1 MASHDYNIA
10 NQTGANFRADL
21 NNALAAI
28 VSNNYGSTDPATVL
42 DAGING
48 QCQWWADSA
57 TGLLKLRN
65 TADSDWVVIGELNA
79 AYFNFT
85 RSGRATAQASTSGTA
100 INFHDIPSWVNR
112 VTVLLNGVS
121 TDSSDELIVQLGTGT
136 SGSPTWV
143 TSGYNSNANTSGIS
157 TSTYNSTGFLLET
170 SGSASFLRSGIVNIC
185 RIDGNNW
192 VYTSSIKQAAAAS
205 NTSNDIGAGNSG
217 DLGAALTQLRLLT
230 TNTPDTFDAG
240 TVNIFYES

>member
-1 MASHDYNIA
+1 MATHDYNIA

-65 TADSDWVVIGELNA
+65 TGDTDWVVVGELNA

-85 RSGRATAQASTSGTA
+85 RSGRVTAQASTSGTA
-100 INFHDIPSWVNR
+100 INFHDIPSWANR
-112 VTVLLNGVS
+112 VTMLLNGVS
-121 TDSSDELIVQLGTGT
+121 TDASDTLIVQLGTGT

-143 TSGYNSNANTSGIS
+143 TSGYNSNANSSGS
-157 TSTYNSTGFLLET
+157 TSSVYSSVGFLLET
-170 SGSASFLRSGIVNIC
+170 SGSSSFLRSGIVNMC

-192 VYTSSIKQAAAAS
+192 VYSSSIKQAAVAGI
-205 NTSNDIGAGNSG
+205 TSNDIGAGNSG
-217 DLGAALTQLRLLT
+217 NLGAVLTQVRLLT
-230 TNTPDTFDAG
+230 DGSPDTFDAG

>member
-1 MASHDYNIA
+1 MATHDYNIA
-10 NQTGANFRADL
+10 NQTGANFRSDL

-42 DAGING
+42 DAAING
-48 QCQWWADSA
+48 QCQWWADAA

-65 TADSDWVVIGELNA
+65 TGDTDWVVVGELNA

-100 INFHDIPSWVNR
+100 INFHDIPSWANR
-112 VTVLLNGVS
+112 VTMLLNGVS
-121 TDSSDELIVQLGTGT
+121 TDASDTLIVQLGTGT

-143 TSGYNSNANTSGIS
+143 TSGYNSNVNSSGS
-157 TSTYNSTGFLLET
+157 TSSVYSSVGFLLET
-170 SGSASFLRSGIVNIC
+170 SGSSSFLRSGIVNMC

-192 VYTSSIKQAAAAS
+192 VYSSSIKQAAVAGI
-205 NTSNDIGAGNSG
+205 TSNDIGAGNSG
-217 DLGAALTQLRLLT
+217 NLGAVLTQVRLLT
-230 TNTPDTFDAG
+230 DGSPDTFDAG

>member
-1 MASHDYNIA
+1 MATHDYNIA

-65 TADSDWVVIGELNA
+65 TADSDWVVVGELDTE
-79 AYFNFT
+79 YLGFT

-100 INFHDIPSWVNR
+100 VVFNNIPSWANR
-112 VTVLLNGVS
+112 VTMLLNGVS
-121 TDSSDELIVQLGTGT
+121 TDASDSLIVQLGTGT

-143 TSGYNSNANTSGIS
+143 TTGYNSNANSSGLS
-157 TSTYNSTGFLLET
+157 TSSYSSVGFLLET
-170 SGSASFLRSGIVNIC
+170 TGGSTLLRSGIVNMC

-192 VYTSSIKQAAAAS
+192 VYTSSIKQAPVAS
-205 NTSNDIGAGNSG
+205 TTSNDIGAGNSG
-217 DLGAALTQLRLLT
+217 NLGAVLTQVRLLT
-230 TNTPDTFDAG
+230 DGSPDTFDAG